1 MPFMTNE
8 LSKEIM
14 TESRLKNN
22 FLKNRTE
29 ENKIRYTSVSRDR
42 INLIEK
48 EEIVKSEKA
57 EISIS
62 SF

>member
-14 TESRLKNN
+14 TKSRLKNN